1 LFLPYVAQSALP
13 GARGSMMERFLR
25 LSSEL
30 SRQTR
35 MEGDAGRVRVG
46 SSTVEHLLLPVN
58 QAAMKALV
66 PR

>member
-1 LFLPYVAQSALP
+1 
-13 GARGSMMERFLR
+13 MERFLR

-35 MEGDAGRVRVG
+35 MEADAGRVRVG